1 MGCVRVAHTRNEQ
14 LWPLQC
20 PIQQVLRIH
29 EGRRQMGHIAMQQRR
44 HCNRVF
50 SARDMPGDCS
60 TAIAAA
66 AHSTT
71 ASTLASALATAI
83 AAAIIA
89 AIIAAL
95 ATPTLFSASRLRKC
109 IRGTKLVGC
118 W

>member
-1 MGCVRVAHTRNEQ
+1 
-14 LWPLQC
+14 
-20 PIQQVLRIH
+20 
-29 EGRRQMGHIAMQQRR
+29 MGHVAMQQHR
-44 HCNRVF
+44 HCNRIH
-50 SARDMPGDCS
+50 STRYLPGDCS
-60 TAIAAA
+60 TTIAAA